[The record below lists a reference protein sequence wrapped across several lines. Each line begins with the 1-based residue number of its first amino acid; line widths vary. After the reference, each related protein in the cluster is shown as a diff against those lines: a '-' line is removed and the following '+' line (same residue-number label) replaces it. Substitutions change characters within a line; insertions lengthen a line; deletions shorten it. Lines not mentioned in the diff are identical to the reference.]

1 MAEKKKIN
9 SEMDKKTLE
18 NSDFS
23 PKNLTETPV
32 NEQYNLK
39 QRSTKQSTHIE
50 NKNTINMREYAQQLA
65 PWIHQYRLWTAIS
78 TLPPTFPQQA
88 MSCMQFGGQQTFQSF
103 GSPTTNPIIHNQI
116 GATPQN
122 RNQRNV
128 STGHGTTTNRLGTEY
143 MLPPLWK
150 RVLAEVI
157 DFIVLFYLKIIIMI
171 MVMRQ
176 MGILK
181 TENVLNVH
189 IDVVPYFDL
198 KNMEMDIDKAFTMTS
213 EIIALEIVNRIM
225 ITLFETFC
233 LRKGMGSPGGAT
245 PGKRLLGMVVVS
257 CENIMDLGNGKVLVI
272 PAEDIGFINALV
284 RSVIKNFTLAFFFPA
299 CLTVFFFQH
308 NRAAYDILAKTI
320 VVEHIRPIQR
330 NVR

>member
-1 MAEKKKIN
+1 
-9 SEMDKKTLE
+9 MDCNFNFTT
-18 NSDFS
+18 DFS
-23 PKNLTETPV
+23 SSG
-32 NEQYNLK
+32 NEL
-39 QRSTKQSTHIE
+39 
-50 NKNTINMREYAQQLA
+50 YAVRG
-65 PWIHQYRLWTAIS
+65 PTDVSIVWFCTCIS
-78 TLPPTFPQQA
+78 N
-88 MSCMQFGGQQTFQSF
+88 S
-103 GSPTTNPIIHNQI
+103 PIIHNQI

-122 RNQRNV
+122 RNQRNI
-128 STGHGTTTNRLGTEY
+128 STGQGTTTNRLGTEY

-213 EIIALEIVNRIM
+213 EIIALEIANRIM
-225 ITLFETFC
+225 ITLFELLKKNLNNLILFFYIETFC

-257 CENIMDLGNGKVLVI
+257 CENIMDLGNGIVLVI

-320 VVEHIRPIQR
+320 VVEHIRPVQR

>member
-1 MAEKKKIN
+1 
-9 SEMDKKTLE
+9 MDKKTMK

-23 PKNLTETPV
+23 PKNFTETPE

-39 QRSTKQSTHIE
+39 QRFTKQSTREE

-65 PWIHQYRLWTAIS
+65 PWIHQYRLWTTIS
-78 TLPPTFPQQA
+78 TLPPTFPHQA

-103 GSPTTNPIIHNQI
+103 GSAPVFPTASPIIHNQI
-116 GATPQN
+116 GATPHWPQAQN

-128 STGHGTTTNRLGTEY
+128 RNGQETTTNRLGTEY

-330 NVR
+330 NMR